1 MKNGVYY
8 LNNSGSRWIALDE
21 NGEKEKLV
29 ILKDNNSPFSD
40 PAIIRTALY
49 YESFGNFAAVCYSYK
64 GKKYS
69 TLSYVTIEHVKE
81 NYRPFEFLF
90 SGYSDFFSGTQNP
103 TVWVSVYGK
112 KITCKELYKELQNE
126 INSTFDHIVHSY
138 MCVSEKSEFFADI
151 EMQNRTN
158 EALARFLVDN
168 IHQWNEL
175 AWETDEKPN
184 PEFPNSLVFG
194 VPF

>member
-8 LNNSGSRWIALDE
+8 LNNSGSRWVALNE
-21 NGEKEKLV
+21 NGGKEKVV
-29 ILKDNNSPFSD
+29 ILKDSHSPFSD

-90 SGYSDFFSGTQNP
+90 SGYGDYFSGTPNP
-103 TVWVSVYGK
+103 VIWVSVYGK
-112 KITCKELYKELQNE
+112 KITCKELYNELQIE
-126 INSTFDHIVHSY
+126 IGATFDHIVHSY
-138 MCVSEKSEFFADI
+138 MYVSDKKELSATW
-151 EMQNRTN
+151 EMESKTK
-158 EALARFLVDN
+158 EALIRFLVDN
-168 IHQWNEL
+168 IHQWNEP
-175 AWETDEKPN
+175 AWETDERPD